1 MTSKVIL
8 KFNDNLT
15 SQENLNTSWIV
26 IAVICPMIFFGIV
39 AVIFIKKRKNSN
51 IKRSALNPIY
61 EKNVSFLHKTFLPEF
76 VKDWSDIEIV
86 NSIGEGNFGK
96 VYKGFLSLD
105 PIARYSSNY
114 GTHAI
119 ITRS

>member
-1 MTSKVIL
+1 MTSRVNL
-8 KFNDNLT
+8 EFNNDLAT
-15 SQENLNTSWIV
+15 QENLNTSWIV

-39 AVIFIKKRKNSN
+39 AIIFVKKRKNSN
-51 IKRSALNPIY
+51 IKTMALNPIY
-61 EKNVSFLHKTFLPEF
+61 EKNVTFLHKTFLPEF

-105 PIARYSSNY
+105 PIARYSSN
-114 GTHAI
+114 
-119 ITRS
+119 

>member
-1 MTSKVIL
+1 M
-8 KFNDNLT
+8 
-15 SQENLNTSWIV
+15 
-26 IAVICPMIFFGIV
+26 
-39 AVIFIKKRKNSN
+39 
-51 IKRSALNPIY
+51 ALNPIY

-105 PIARYSSNY
+105 PIAR
-114 GTHAI
+114 
-119 ITRS
+119 